1 LEPLIAQIEER
12 LRAMTAGAD
21 ALVLRYFA
29 EMHQG
34 QGKRLRPRLLV
45 ACAGLFNGAPAA
57 SLTNC
62 AACCELLHTATLI
75 HDDVIDEADT
85 RRGLP
90 TTNARY
96 GNEIAVVVGD
106 YLLALVFLSL
116 NEEGDFNLSNMLLR
130 TSQELGLGVIEEVLH
145 RNDFALAPDKY
156 FAMIYLK
163 TGALFELCCRMG
175 AYLGGADEQGQDL
188 AARYG
193 AELGLAFQVI
203 DDLLDL
209 TSDEAATGKPVF
221 NDLRE
226 GRITLP
232 LIHAL
237 ASAPADTRRLA
248 AGFQTDPLN
257 GQAAPML
264 AHLRSLGSLHYAYDE
279 ALEHMT
285 AARALRAELT
295 AGTMNPAHALEL
307 EQIEERVLSVLPE
320 YLRGSHG
327 NKHANGHGSNGS
339 GA

>member
-1 LEPLIAQIEER
+1 VSVPALQLEPLIAQVEER
-12 LRAMTAGAD
+12 LRAITAGSD
-21 ALVLRYFA
+21 ELVCSYF
-29 EMHQG
+29 EELHQG
-34 QGKRLRPRLLV
+34 RGKRLRPRLLM
-45 ACAGLFNGAPAA
+45 ACAGLFQGAPAA
-57 SLTNC
+57 SLANC

-175 AYLGGADEQGQDL
+175 SYLGGADEQGQDL
-188 AARYG
+188 AAKYG

-209 TSDEAATGKPVF
+209 TVDESATGKPMF

-237 ASAPADTRRLA
+237 A
-248 AGFQTDPLN
+248 
-257 GQAAPML
+257 AAPDETRALARHFQAEPQRSHVAPVL
-264 AHLRSLGSLHYAYDE
+264 AHLRGLGSLQYAYDE
-279 ALEHMT
+279 ALKHLAKARELRVGLE
-285 AARALRAELT
+285 ARAGDPAQAE
-295 AGTMNPAHALEL
+295 EL
-307 EQIEERVLSVLPE
+307 MRIEERVLSVLPE
-320 YLRGSHG
+320 YLRHS
-327 NKHANGHGSNGS
+327 NGSNG
-339 GA
+339 A